1 MHTDGRTD
9 RQPKEIPSVPR
20 VETKLLPRS
29 RVAIP
34 GCEATAAEDPA
45 SDPTP
50 LTLLGR
56 VSLHNHYVAQ

>member
-34 GCEATAAEDPA
+34 GCEAAAAEDPA
-45 SDPTP
+45 SDRAATDVA
-50 LTLLGR
+50 R
-56 VSLHNHYVAQ
+56 SSLVT